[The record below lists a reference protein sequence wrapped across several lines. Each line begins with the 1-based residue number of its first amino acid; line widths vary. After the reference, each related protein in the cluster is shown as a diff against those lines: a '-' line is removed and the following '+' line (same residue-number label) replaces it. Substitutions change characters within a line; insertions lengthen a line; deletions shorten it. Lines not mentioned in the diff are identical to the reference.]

1 MAAGPGRLPWSLGGT
16 RIVKPVTQRSGTE
29 LPGLKRFRLF
39 CALSMSTSLVLLLIA
54 GTVTVVP
61 RLEWIIM
68 RAVFVASLL
77 TLYFL
82 SIGIRAQVI
91 IYQIVHS
98 RRQTVD
104 RPAPEWITASFLVC
118 AVVAALWP
126 R

>member
-1 MAAGPGRLPWSLGGT
+1 
-16 RIVKPVTQRSGTE
+16 
-29 LPGLKRFRLF
+29 
-39 CALSMSTSLVLLLIA
+39 MSTSLVLLLIA